1 MKSPDRLA
9 ELLDLLAVSKGEPL
23 VFNRWE
29 LEEWPSELVA
39 ALQASELL
47 VGTRPATGIVC
58 PGCERQC
65 YESIELFPE
74 GADGRPARAF
84 VFCTDPDG
92 GYGSVSIPLEAL
104 DQWHITG
111 TILADALSRMLGF
124 SRPPKEA
131 EAGKRWALG
140 IREGWE
146 RAGSWELSIG
156 DQVMLTLAGVNIPL
170 DHLLTL
176 EGADI
181 RVNEAALSGIAE
193 ESEPE
198 TGIGSPAWRRQRA
211 REAAQARHHKAGGSH
226 DKREAIRALWASGK
240 YSSRDLCAEQECAA
254 LNLSFSAAR
263 KALTNT
269 PDPAGT

>member
-39 ALQASELL
+39 ALQASGLL

-65 YESIELFPE
+65 YEPIEFFPE

-104 DQWHITG
+104 DQWQLSG
-111 TILADALSRMLGF
+111 DCLADYLADGLSL
-124 SRPPKEA
+124 SRPPMRLGDPGRWEIGLLKGVAHSSHLAMMA
-131 EAGKRWALG
+131 EDRLVLKLAGHMIPVADVLMLENGALR
-140 IREGWE
+140 IDRRELMRRVDHPVAGASDME
-146 RAGSWELSIG
+146 SPTHRRARLQQRKQELITAG
-156 DQVMLTLAGVNIPL
+156 TRAYLKTLAEEEGVSRIRMKQ
-170 DHLLTL
+170 LL
-176 EGADI
+176 
-181 RVNEAALSGIAE
+181 
-193 ESEPE
+193 
-198 TGIGSPAWRRQRA
+198 
-211 REAAQARHHKAGGSH
+211 K
-226 DKREAIRALWASGK
+226 
-240 YSSRDLCAEQECAA
+240 
-254 LNLSFSAAR
+254 
-263 KALTNT
+263 
-269 PDPAGT
+269 